1 VTLREE
7 SGPKRPQRADE
18 LTLKGN
24 VRVVIQPG
32 ASNSLLSLGAGART
46 PAEPG
51 PAKLPEKGEIPPAKA
66 ELPRATAGSPSR
78 AEDTVGQADRGTAG
92 AEKREDPILITS
104 AGPLTI
110 YRGAFTALFRDDVRA
125 VQGTLTITCD
135 ILTLVFRPA
144 REDERT
150 KKGGD
155 ETQYVLDTGTAVGKV
170 RVDDT
175 QTAARADMAF
185 WKSKEAPAKPAEGT
199 AKPPTDPKKD
209 SNRFQEGAVKLI
221 GQPAQV
227 TWGNG
232 DRLCGPVIY
241 RLEGG
246 SEFICSPSEE
256 SQGGV
261 HLFTATTKSGL
272 AEPPK
277 KNEPSPK
284 PTPPDR

>member
-1 VTLREE
+1 MIEDITVRYLE
-7 SGPKRPQRADE
+7 SFKDRQPKE
-18 LTLKGN
+18 
-24 VRVVIQPG
+24 
-32 ASNSLLSLGAGART
+32 
-46 PAEPG
+46 
-51 PAKLPEKGEIPPAKA
+51 
-66 ELPRATAGSPSR
+66 
-78 AEDTVGQADRGTAG
+78 
-92 AEKREDPILITS
+92 PILITS

-110 YRGAFTALFRDDVRA
+110 YRGAFTAIFRDDVRA
-125 VQGTLTITCD
+125 AQGAQTVTCGL
-135 ILTLVFRPA
+135 LTLVFRPA

-185 WKSKEAPAKPAEGT
+185 WKSKEAKPKEGT
-199 AKPPTDPKKD
+199 AEPPTDPK
-209 SNRFQEGAVKLI
+209 NRFQEGAVKLI

-232 DRLCGPVIY
+232 DRLRGPVIY

-261 HLFTATTKSGL
+261 HLFTATAKAGP
-272 AEPPK
+272 AAPPK
-277 KNEPSPK
+277 KNEPAPE
-284 PTPPDR
+284 PAPPNR